1 MEVRGQF
8 WELFLCFHPMGP
20 EFQISMPVCGL
31 FFFFV
36 VVVDVFETVSL
47 YVTLADLEL
56 PM

>member
-1 MEVRGQF
+1 MELKGQF

-20 EFQISMPVCGL
+20 EFPTSIPVCGL
-31 FFFFV
+31 FFVFFFFFLRDCV
-36 VVVDVFETVSL
+36 